1 MKKILLLFALITVC
15 VNLNSQFANTQTISS
30 PNTLFKSKGGLSADS
45 AILFLNSYPDTASAN
60 FSVASKYN
68 SIIRVGTKYYY
79 RTLNPDKWNEFTTAA
94 SSFFLPISDTA
105 AMLSGYKTYYPRQSL
120 SASTGISFD
129 KSTGVITNTLPD
141 QTVAL
146 TAGSGVSISGTYPN
160 FTISNTSP
168 SSGGTVTAV
177 ATNAGSG
184 ITGGT
189 IFGSGT
195 IAADTLNLS
204 TRLWR
209 QKGIDSINGLLVKY
223 IPYYSANKSPNLGAY
238 GLYSDFVQFKNPSTT
253 TDTIGRTRWNDA
265 DKTMNIGL
273 TNDVVLQTGQ
283 EVLIL
288 VRNQTGVAIPNG
300 TVVRQSGVVGASGK
314 LKVEPFLANGTH
326 NSNQVVG
333 VTTENIPHG
342 SDGFVAVFGKVNGIN
357 TSVWP
362 DSTILYA
369 STKVAGALTDT
380 VPEAPNNI
388 VKVGT
393 VINSGTSNG
402 ILFVRI
408 IPGSNIHQD
417 EGVQLINPL
426 NKSLL
431 VYDSVSTLWKNGTL
445 SSVGGISVSDTAN
458 QMSGYQR
465 KDMAVLIKD
474 STAMLSGY
482 LTLTAGAGKVITGPL
497 FGTQNWETAGD
508 VYSSTRIKTAGNFQN
523 DLDSTGLYNE
533 ANGYRFYAVGAGL
546 NAWYTPQTI
555 VANKFVKIGGTGS
568 QYLMADGTTTGTGG
582 TVTSGTYTP
591 TLTNTTNISSST
603 LTSASYVRVD
613 SIVTVYVKI
622 GCTATA
628 TSSSVIT
635 VELPF
640 STSSSIATGNGV
652 FADGAYKVA
661 ALNSFSST
669 TASIIFDGTAST
681 SGVLQFNFQYKV
693 L

>member
-223 IPYYSANKSPNLGAY
+223 IPYYSATQSPNLGAY

-342 SDGFVAVFGKVNGIN
+342 SDGFVAVFGKVNGVN
-357 TSVWP
+357 TSIWP

-445 SSVGGISVSDTAN
+445 ASVGGISVNDTA
-458 QMSGYQR
+458 
-465 KDMAVLIKD
+465 
-474 STAMLSGY
+474 AMLNGY
-482 LTLTAGAGKVITGPL
+482 LPLTAGAGKVITGPL
-497 FGTQNWETAGD
+497 FGTQNWETSGD
-508 VYSSTRIKTAGNFQN
+508 IYSSTRFKTGGNFQN

-533 ANGYRFYAVGAGL
+533 ATGYKFYAVGAGL
-546 NAWYTPQTI
+546 NAWYTAQDL
-555 VANKFVKIGGTGS
+555 VANKFIKIGGDST
-568 QYLMADGTTTGTGG
+568 QYLRADGS
-582 TVTSGTYTP
+582 VSNLISGTYTP
-591 TLTNTTNISSST
+591 IASNAQNAGTITAYEHQYSRIGNMVTVSGIVQYTTTADSVVSAVEITLPFPTTFTSTLQAIGTANCSSNFIAGYVRSDNISNK
-603 LTSASYVRVD
+603 A
-613 SIVTVYVKI
+613 
-622 GCTATA
+622 
-628 TSSSVIT
+628 VIS
-635 VELPF
+635 F
-640 STSSSIATGNGV
+640 K
-652 FADGAYKVA
+652 AD
-661 ALNSFSST
+661 
-669 TASIIFDGTAST
+669 T
-681 SGVLQFNFQYKV
+681 SGTIIVANYIFQYQI